1 MSAQANTSPGGGGLA
16 PAVNK
21 TAVLLLI
28 SVAQLMVILDATV
41 INVALPTIGTALDLD
56 QSSLAWVVNAYTL
69 VFGGFLLLGGRAADL
84 LGRRRV
90 FLVGLIV
97 FAGASLVG
105 GLAQNEATLI
115 IARGVQ
121 GLGGAIISPAA
132 LSILTVT
139 FAEGSERNK
148 ALGIWGAIAGGGAAV
163 GLLLGGI
170 LTEYV
175 GWRWCFFV
183 NVPVGA
189 LAVLAIPRILSES
202 RADAETR
209 TYDVAGAV
217 TATVGLV
224 LLVYAMVSASDYGW
238 GSTRTIGCFVAAG
251 VLLSLFLLIEARL
264 AAEPLV
270 PLGVFR
276 NRTLSGANLVMLLVG
291 LGLFGLF
298 FFLSLYTQQVL
309 GYSALRAGAAYLPLT
324 AAIIVSS
331 GIASFLLGR
340 VGVKQLIVVGLV
352 VGAAGLF
359 LFSRI
364 SVEGSYLGEILPAM
378 VVMGIGMGFVFV
390 PGTTAAVGGV
400 EPAIAGLASA
410 LVNTAQQIGGALGL
424 AILTYIATTRTES
437 VMTAAGNDPA
447 QAQVALVEGFQR
459 AFLFGGSFVLAGVVV
474 ALLLIRGD
482 IQAPKPGE
490 PVAAYGD

>member
-1 MSAQANTSPGGGGLA
+1 
-16 PAVNK
+16 
-21 TAVLLLI
+21 VLLLI

-41 INVALPTIGTALDLD
+41 VNVALPSVGRALELD

-69 VFGGFLLLGGRAADL
+69 IFGGFLLLGGRAADL

-90 FLVGLIV
+90 FLVGLVI
-97 FAGASLVG
+97 FSAASLVG

-139 FAEGSERNK
+139 FAEGSERNR

-163 GLLLGGI
+163 GLLLGGL

-183 NVPVGA
+183 NVPVGIV
-189 LAVLAIPRILSES
+189 AVLAIPRILAES
-202 RADAETR
+202 RIDAATR
-209 TYDVAGAV
+209 NYDAAGAV
-217 TATVGLV
+217 TATAGLV
-224 LLVYAMVSASDYGW
+224 LLVYATVSASEEGW
-238 GSTRTIGCFVAAG
+238 GSTQTLACFAAAA
-251 VLLSLFLLIEARL
+251 VLLALFLLIEARL

-291 LGLFGLF
+291 LGLFGVF
-298 FFLSLYTQQVL
+298 FFLSLYMQQVL
-309 GYSALRAGAAYLPLT
+309 GYSALRAGVSYLPLT
-324 AAIIVSS
+324 AVIIVSS
-331 GIASFLLGR
+331 GLASFLMGR
-340 VGVKQLIVVGLV
+340 VGVKPLMIIGLIV
-352 VGAAGLF
+352 ASAGLY

-364 SVEGSYLGEILPAM
+364 SVEGDYPTEILPAM
-378 VVMGIGMGFVFV
+378 LVMAAGMGFVFV
-390 PGTTAAVGGV
+390 PGTTAAVAGV

-424 AILTYIATTRTES
+424 AILTYVATTRTQD
-437 VMTAAGNDPA
+437 VMAGAGQPSPE
-447 QAQVALVEGFQR
+447 ALVEGFQR
-459 AFLFGGSFVLAGVVV
+459 AFLYSGSFVLAGV
-474 ALLLIRGD
+474 AFAILMIRGG
-482 IQAPKPGE
+482 IEAPKPGE